1 MTNTPTTEILLLEKA
16 KSTTV
21 PMMSDDLENRL
32 AELSNEL
39 EETYEKRQIWRTQT
53 EMMFSVLE
61 DSKHPTPASKYWQCV
76 REQSVFYEQLVQL
89 SFSYRKN
96 DIAILEL
103 EEKLEGD
110 DLNRYERMNLE
121 VDMDSA
127 IWAREGMQIQAKDR
141 MREIDL
147 WSKIKTALVEGSPE
161 FDTEDVN
168 VHQAESYLK
177 RMGNKKETLTAGSS
191 YSEILGVLGPL
202 NTLRR
207 LCDLPQIPIK
217 KSMKEINNHD
227 INKIPLSRR

>member
-21 PMMSDDLENRL
+21 PMMSGDLENRL

-89 SFSYRKN
+89 SFNYRRN

-103 EEKLEGD
+103 EAQLEGD
-110 DLNRYERMNLE
+110 ELNKYERMNLE

-147 WSKIKTALVEGSPE
+147 WSQIKTALVEGNPE
-161 FDTEDVN
+161 FDTEDVD
-168 VHQAESYLK
+168 VHQAEAYLRRLEDRK
-177 RMGNKKETLTAGSS
+177 DTLTAGSGQ
-191 YSEILGVLGPL
+191 SEVINVLGPL

-207 LCDLPQIPIK
+207 LCDLPQIPFK
-217 KSMKEINNHD
+217 ESMKEINNHD